1 MQLEDLL
8 PGLDSQLVVL
18 EGSLASFHLGIELR
32 AIGTVFAQNVALQ
45 LGQGPGVLV
54 GEHKGHFA
62 LALDVLGNGDQL
74 IPSGGNLI
82 ASLFKLVHII
92 EDAHEVAG
100 EGDAVV
106 VAVLKLHGIQVVVHH
121 VPKGLGVVQD
131 LQAALL
137 GKLHELGIGGPVHHH
152 IGDVIGG
159 RPGHQDR
166 RGVGH
171 HVLGDGDVG
180 VLLHKSVDHSL
191 EGIHG
196 LALLLEELDLHI
208 AGNGQLTAGSFTA
221 LSRGAALIRSGGG
234 GAAALLGSAA
244 GGGLSAS
251 ITAGEHCHYH
261 CGSTGD
267 R

>member
-1 MQLEDLL
+1 M
-8 PGLDSQLVVL
+8 
-18 EGSLASFHLGIELR
+18 
-32 AIGTVFAQNVALQ
+32 
-45 LGQGPGVLV
+45 
-54 GEHKGHFA
+54 
-62 LALDVLGNGDQL
+62 
-74 IPSGGNLI
+74 
-82 ASLFKLVHII
+82 
-92 EDAHEVAG
+92 
-100 EGDAVV
+100 
-106 VAVLKLHGIQVVVHH
+106 AVLKLHGIQVVLHH
-121 VPKGLGVVQD
+121 VSKGLGVVQSLD
-131 LQAALL
+131 AALL
-137 GKLHELGIGGPVHHH
+137 GELNKLGIGGPVHHH
-152 IGDVIGG
+152 VGDVIGG

-180 VLLHKSVDHSL
+180 VLLLESVDHSL

-221 LSRGAALIRSGGG
+221 LFRGAALSRGAAIFRSGGG